1 MVKQLL
7 VFCLALIC
15 VCAQLDAYAQ
25 PGSLTP
31 VELEAKLKAA
41 KSDTDRVN
49 ILLIQIKDLA
59 SKQSQQS
66 LDEAIKLNN
75 RAIVFAEKSNYL
87 VGLSKAYDFAMR
99 FSKAKGDM
107 SSEMLYRNKM
117 DKVNREIEKI
127 RLAKI
132 KTLEEANKDKDSK
145 LLKADTEL
153 KTLSTD
159 IKDKDQQITEKN
171 MIISSKDTVISR
183 QKLENIQK
191 EQKLKIAQQ
200 ESDLKDAKFDR
211 QQLATRFLFAVSIGI
226 TIIALII
233 LYVFFSNRRYSRKL
247 AKEKERSEE
256 LLLNILPAS
265 VADEL
270 KENGSVKTQF
280 FDNVTIVFS
289 DFVGFTKLA
298 ERVSPEDL
306 VQEMDRC
313 YRKFDEITRHHGLE
327 KIKTIGD
334 SYMCAGGLPE
344 LSEEHSLRAVKAG
357 IEMAA
362 FINELKMERKSKGL
376 PFFEIRIGIHCGP
389 VVAGVVGIHKF
400 AYDIWGDSVNIAS
413 RLESAGAPGKVN
425 ISAEVYELIKD
436 EFECVHR
443 GKVEAKNKGQID
455 MYFVEPQALEK
466 PILN

>member
-1 MVKQLL
+1 MIKQLL

-15 VCAQLDAYAQ
+15 VFAQVDAYAQ
-25 PGSLTP
+25 PGGLTP

-49 ILLIQIKDLA
+49 ILLVQVKDLA
-59 SKQSQQS
+59 SKQSQIS

-75 RAIVFAEKSNYL
+75 RAIIFAEKSNYL
-87 VGLSKAYDFAMR
+87 VGLSKCYEFAVR
-99 FSKAKGDM
+99 FAKAKGDA
-107 SSEMLYRNKM
+107 SGESQYRTKL
-117 DKVNREIEKI
+117 DKVKRDLDAI

-132 KTLEEANKDKDSK
+132 KKLEDENKAKADK

-159 IKDKDQQITEKN
+159 ILDKNQQITEKN
-171 MIISSKDTVISR
+171 MIISGQDTVINR
-183 QKLENIQK
+183 QKLENLQK
-191 EQKLKIAQQ
+191 EQALKLTKQ
-200 ESDLKDAKFDR
+200 ESDLKDAR
-211 QQLATRFLFAVSIGI
+211 LNQQKLATRFLFAVSIGI

-233 LYVFFSNRRYSRKL
+233 LYVFFNNRRYSRKL

-256 LLLNILPAS
+256 LLRNILPAS

-298 ERVSPEDL
+298 EKVSPEDL
-306 VQEMDRC
+306 VQEIDMC
-313 YRKFDEITRHHGLE
+313 YRKFDEITRRHGLE

-344 LSEEHSLRAVKAG
+344 PSEAHSLRAVKAG

-362 FINELKMERKSKGL
+362 FIKDLKTERKAKGL

-425 ISAEVYELIKD
+425 VSAEVYEQIKTD
-436 EFECVHR
+436 FECVPR
-443 GKVEAKNKGQID
+443 GKVEAKNKGLID
-455 MYFVEPQALEK
+455 MYFIETSS
-466 PILN
+466 

>member
-1 MVKQLL
+1 MIKQLL
-7 VFCLALIC
+7 VFCVTLLC
-15 VCAQLDAYAQ
+15 VCAQLDTYAQ
-25 PGSLTP
+25 QAMLTP
-31 VELEAKLKAA
+31 IELEAKLKAA
-41 KSDTDRVN
+41 QSDTDRVN
-49 ILLIQIKDLA
+49 ILLIQVKNLA

-75 RAIVFAEKSNYL
+75 RAIVFGEKSNYL
-87 VGLSKAYDFAMR
+87 TGLSKAYDFAMR
-99 FSKAKGDM
+99 FAKSKGDM

-117 DKVNREIEKI
+117 DKVNREIDKI
-127 RLAKI
+127 RLSKI
-132 KTLEEANKDKDSK
+132 KLLEAANKDKESK
-145 LLKADTEL
+145 LLKADTDL

-159 IKDKDQQITEKN
+159 ILSKDQQITEKN

-191 EQKLKIAQQ
+191 EQALKMTKQ
-200 ESDLKDAKFDR
+200 ESDLKDAR
-211 QQLATRFLFAVSIGI
+211 LAQQTLATRLLLAISIAI
-226 TIIALII
+226 AIIALII

-265 VADEL
+265 VANEL

-280 FDNVTIVFS
+280 FDNVTVVFS

-306 VQEMDRC
+306 VQEIDMC
-313 YRKFDEITRHHGLE
+313 YRTFDEITMRHGLE

-344 LSEEHSLRAVKAG
+344 LSEAHSLRAVKAG

-362 FINELKMERKSKGL
+362 FINDLKTERKAKGL

-425 ISAEVYELIKD
+425 ISAEVYELIKND
-436 EFECVHR
+436 FDCVHR
-443 GKVEAKNKGQID
+443 GKVEAKNKGLID
-455 MYFVEPQALEK
+455 MYFVSA
-466 PILN
+466 

>member
-1 MVKQLL
+1 MIKQLL
-7 VFCLALIC
+7 FLCFAVWCSLAPLGS
-15 VCAQLDAYAQ
+15 VYAQ
-25 PGSLTP
+25 PATLTP
-31 VELEAKLKAA
+31 VELEAKLRAA
-41 KSDTDRVN
+41 RSDTDRVN
-49 ILLIQIKDLA
+49 ILLVQVKDLA
-59 SKQSQQS
+59 QKQSQQG

-75 RAIVFAEKSNYL
+75 RAIAFAEKSDYL
-87 VGLSKAYDFAMR
+87 LGLSKAYDFAMR
-99 FSKAKGDM
+99 FAKAKGDM

-117 DKVNREIEKI
+117 DKANREIDKL
-127 RLAKI
+127 RLSKI
-132 KTLEEANKDKDSK
+132 KSLEAANKDKESK

-159 IKDKDQQITEKN
+159 NIAKDQQITEKN

-191 EQKLKIAQQ
+191 EQALKLTKQ
-200 ESDLKDAKFDR
+200 ESDLKDARISR
-211 QQLATRFLFAVSIGI
+211 QQLATRFLFAVSIGL

-233 LYVFFSNRRYSRKL
+233 LYVFFNNRRYSRKL

-298 ERVSPEDL
+298 EKVSPEEL
-306 VQEMDRC
+306 VKEIDMC
-313 YRKFDEITRHHGLE
+313 YRKFDEITMRHGLE

-334 SYMCAGGLPE
+334 SYMCAGGLPQ

-357 IEMAA
+357 LEMAA
-362 FINELKMERKSKGL
+362 FINELKQERKAKGL
-376 PFFEIRIGIHCGP
+376 PYFEIRIGIHCGP

-400 AYDIWGDSVNIAS
+400 AYDIWGDSVNVAS

-425 ISAEVYELIKD
+425 ISEEVYNLVKND
-436 EFECVHR
+436 FDCVHR
-443 GKVEAKNKGQID
+443 GKVEAKHKGLID
-455 MYFVEPQALEK
+455 MYFVSSH
-466 PILN
+466 